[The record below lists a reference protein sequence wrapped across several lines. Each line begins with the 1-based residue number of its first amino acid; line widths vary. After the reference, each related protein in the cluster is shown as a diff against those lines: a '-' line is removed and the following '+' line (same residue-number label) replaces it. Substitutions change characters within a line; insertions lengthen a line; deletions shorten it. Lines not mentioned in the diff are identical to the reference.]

1 MKSLMPWKDDG
12 HMVMGLWRKE
22 IRPPVAEM
30 GSLFKDEVVSQY
42 KSADRLSNSQAESR
56 KAIGRMY
63 QYPF

>member
-12 HMVMGLWRKE
+12 HMVLGLWRKE

-42 KSADRLSNSQAESR
+42 KSADFLIPRQKVER
-56 KAIGRMY
+56 
-63 QYPF
+63 Q